1 MKEII
6 KTSLLEFEK
15 STFLIDLVKHSNG
28 QLYIT
33 IQQSIHLNDNPTI
46 QQEIKINPSVLDEII
61 EVLKNYLN
69 EIPKQ
74 QSKSHPHL
82 SSEIKQAI
90 QDRYLKGISINDLA
104 LQFDIKPQLIQQ
116 ILENRGIEIVANT
129 PPKFKKRYYRRKK

>member
-1 MKEII
+1 MREII
-6 KTSLLEFEK
+6 KTSLLEYDK
-15 STFLIDLVKHSNG
+15 STFLIDLVKHGNG
-28 QLYIT
+28 QLYIN
-33 IQQSIHLNDNPTI
+33 IQQSIHIDDKPSL

-74 QSKSHPHL
+74 KSSLRFHL
-82 SSEIKQAI
+82 TTETKQAI

-116 ILENRGIEIVANT
+116 ILENSGIEIVSNAQ
-129 PPKFKKRYYRRKK
+129 PKVKKRYYKRK

>member
-6 KTSLLEFEK
+6 ETSLLEFEK
-15 STFLIDLVKHSNG
+15 STFLIDLVKHGKG
-28 QLYIT
+28 QLYIH
-33 IQQSIHLNDNPTI
+33 IQQSIHRDDMPTI

-69 EIPKQ
+69 QIPNQ
-74 QSKSHPHL
+74 QPKSYPHL

-116 ILENRGIEIVANT
+116 ILENRGIEIVSNT
-129 PPKFKKRYYRRKK
+129 SPKINKRYYRRKK